1 MVFWRKPENKVKKKR
16 SDSWRTGRKISIY
29 IFSILYL
36 AYAIIVCQRLGN
48 WSEDG
53 ENAKCYNTPLVTSS
67 TASHPRADI
76 IYVAITAGFLLLL
89 IGFSLTSTQRT
100 ARFILVLALGQLP
113 VHVYMVGALRTSNQG
128 LLESGDENEW
138 DFGQT
143 VATVL
148 LGMTISELVGG
159 LREYWHLHRKAK
171 HQNHPNAPKTEADN
185 EKLEEVQSEPQVER
199 KGSVIFAQDISR
211 F

>member
-1 MVFWRKPENKVKKKR
+1 MVKKKKR
-16 SDSWRTGRKISIY
+16 GGSWRTGRKISIY
-29 IFSILYL
+29 MFSLLYL

-48 WSEDG
+48 WSEDD

-76 IYVAITAGFLLLL
+76 IYVAVTAGFLLVL
-89 IGFSLTSTQRT
+89 IGSSLASTQRT
-100 ARFILVLALGQLP
+100 AQFILVLALGQLP

-128 LLESGDENEW
+128 LLEGGDENEW

-148 LGMTISELVGG
+148 LGMTISELGEG

-171 HQNHPNAPKTEADN
+171 HHHRSNAPETEADN

-199 KGSVIFAQDISR
+199 RGSVIFAHDISR